1 MPKEDSI
8 TMEGVVVETLR
19 NTTFRVELENGS
31 MVTATISGRMR
42 KNYIKILTGDRVEV
56 ELSVYDLSKGRIV
69 YRDSGH
75 KKRSES

>member
-19 NTTFRVELENGS
+19 NTTFRVKLENS
-31 MVTATISGRMR
+31 SIVTATISGRMR
-42 KNYIKILTGDRVEV
+42 KNYIKILTGDHVEV

-69 YRDSGH
+69 YRDSG
-75 KKRSES
+75 KKRRTD